1 MSTRGRIGLQ
11 QNDGRIKSIYVHW
24 DAYPDG
30 VGRKLQKWYTN
41 PDKIEALLDLGDI
54 SSLGEFY
61 DKEISSADWKKFD
74 LSPEE
79 LERFMKKQGKCT
91 VAYKDRGEDCP
102 ARIDKDKSEFMSKI
116 GNCGE
121 EYAYLFEE
129 DYTGVYRW
137 HICET
142 PWFCPLDTYLQ
153 EHSTKPDDESQDEKD
168 MGVKIIQQLDLDDGV
183 KLEFN

>member
-1 MSTRGRIGLQ
+1 MSTRGRIGMELS
-11 QNDGRIKSIYVHW
+11 NGKIKSIYVHW

-30 VGRKLQKWYTN
+30 VGKKLQKYYTT
-41 PDKIEALLDLGDI
+41 PEKVEELLSLGDI
-54 SSLGEFY
+54 SSLGDHY
-61 DKEISSADWKKFD
+61 DEEISKADWKKFD

-79 LERFMKKQGKCT
+79 LEEFMKKQEKCT

-102 ARIDKDKSEFMSKI
+102 ARIDKDISEFMSKL

-121 EYAYLFEE
+121 EYVYLFEE
-129 DYTGVYRW
+129 DYTGAYRW
-137 HICET
+137 HICES
-142 PWFCPLDTYLQ
+142 PWFCPLDIYLQ

-168 MGVKIIQQLDLDDGV
+168 MGIKIVQQLGLDDGA